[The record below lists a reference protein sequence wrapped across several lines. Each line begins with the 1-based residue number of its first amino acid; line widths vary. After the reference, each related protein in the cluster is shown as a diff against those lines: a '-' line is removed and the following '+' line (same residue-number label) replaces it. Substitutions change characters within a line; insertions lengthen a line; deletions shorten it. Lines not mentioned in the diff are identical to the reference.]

1 MYITQDEIT
10 KALHEAATHGNIQ
23 NTREFNWTFDIRFNG
38 SDKLYALHLYHHSQ
52 PKQLLEIF
60 SFHCRAVVAS
70 ELSSL
75 CVNKTYQVSDLK
87 AYARGFVAYDPGNMI
102 QAAGQASVTPPNPYA
117 GNNPVAF
124 NQMSFGDWPPGPR
137 IGYFDNDRFSSP
149 GFFHPGPAR
158 DTVYPGMRPQQ
169 LRYMGAT
176 PVQTVTDA
184 IIKILPPAAT
194 QFVQNVLINIA
205 GELSANRWVVSDK
218 PDELESPRIKLI
230 METFVGTVTE
240 RALVRKYLVRQFSRR
255 GFAFDMKFAEDRTNI
270 ELAIDLF
277 E

>member
-1 MYITQDEIT
+1 MHITQDEIVQ
-10 KALHEAATHGNIQ
+10 ALHEVVTHGKIK

-38 SDKLYALHLYHHSQ
+38 TDKLYVLHLYHQSQ

-60 SFHCRAVVAS
+60 AFHYRAVIAS

-87 AYARGFVAYDPGNMI
+87 AYARGFVAYDPGSMI

-124 NQMSFGDWPPGPR
+124 NQMAFGDWPPGPR
-137 IGYFDNDRFSSP
+137 IGDFDGDRYSPP

-158 DTVYPGMRPQQ
+158 DTVHPGMRPQQ
-169 LRYMGAT
+169 LNFMGT
-176 PVQTVTDA
+176 MSVQTATDA

-194 QFVQNVLINIA
+194 QFVQNILVNLA
-205 GELSANRWVVSDK
+205 GELNANRWVISDD

-230 METFVGTVTE
+230 METFVGTITE
-240 RALVRKYLVRQFSRR
+240 RALVRKYLVKQFSRR
-255 GFAFDMKFAEDRTNI
+255 GFAFDMEFAEDRTNI